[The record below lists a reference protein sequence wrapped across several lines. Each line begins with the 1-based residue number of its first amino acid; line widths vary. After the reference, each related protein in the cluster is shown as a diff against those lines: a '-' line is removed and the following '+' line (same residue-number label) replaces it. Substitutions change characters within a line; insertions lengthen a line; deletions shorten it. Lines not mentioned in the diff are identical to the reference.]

1 MLQQGERHTCTTSC
15 PTRLIGSKYTTKSRS
30 QFLKQQL
37 EARRNN
43 VTSLAHHDPSVRR
56 LAFADNLYH
65 AEVKA
70 YAPAV
75 ISKSFKDVGLYPWN
89 PDRIRE
95 LCQMDATGVT
105 PDAMSIA
112 AELLVQKMQEH
123 DVELAKRVKSYTAR
137 LEEAS
142 PSMTGTLCFSAVE
155 ERKRHDEPPHSP
167 LHQKQSGSPATKQSK
182 VALATAGL
190 PHKRARLDAS
200 RELCSE
206 PTCQRSHFRSTKWVT
221 CPTCN
226 KTFCPVHASNLRKH
240 QCAPTSP

>member
-1 MLQQGERHTCTTSC
+1 MYNIMPHSSHWFQVHDQK
-15 PTRLIGSKYTTKSRS
+15 PFAI
-30 QFLKQQL
+30 LKQQL

-65 AEVKA
+65 AEIKA

-75 ISKSFKDVGLYPWN
+75 HSKSFKDVGLYPWN
-89 PDRIRE
+89 PSRIRE
-95 LCQMDATGVT
+95 RCQMDATGVT

-142 PSMTGTLCFSAVE
+142 PSMTGTLCFSAVGGKE
-155 ERKRHDEPPHSP
+155 E
-167 LHQKQSGSPATKQSK
+167 T
-182 VALATAGL
+182 
-190 PHKRARLDAS
+190 
-200 RELCSE
+200 
-206 PTCQRSHFRSTKWVT
+206 
-221 CPTCN
+221 
-226 KTFCPVHASNLRKH
+226 
-240 QCAPTSP
+240 

>member
-1 MLQQGERHTCTTSC
+1 MYNTMPHSPHWFQVHEQKPFE
-15 PTRLIGSKYTTKSRS
+15 I
-30 QFLKQQL
+30 LKQQL
-37 EARRNN
+37 EASRSN

-56 LAFADNLYH
+56 LAFAGNLYH

-70 YAPAV
+70 YAQSV
-75 ISKSFKDVGLYPWN
+75 LSNSFKDMGTCPWN

-95 LCQMDATGVT
+95 LCQMDATSAT

-112 AELLVQKMQEH
+112 VELLVQKMQEH
-123 DVELAKRVKSYTAR
+123 DAELAKRVKSYTAR

-167 LHQKQSGSPATKQSK
+167 LHQKQSGSPATKRCN
-182 VALATAGL
+182 VAIATAG
-190 PHKRARLDAS
+190 PTHKHARLDAS

-206 PTCQRSHFRSTKWVT
+206 PTCQKSHFRSTKWVT